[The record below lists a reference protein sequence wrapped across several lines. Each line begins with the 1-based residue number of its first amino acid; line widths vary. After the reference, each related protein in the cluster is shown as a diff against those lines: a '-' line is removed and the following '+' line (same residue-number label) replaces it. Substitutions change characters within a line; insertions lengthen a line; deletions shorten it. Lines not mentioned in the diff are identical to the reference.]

1 MSPLQS
7 ERREFNIPVQRA
19 VDETPDRLG
28 GVNLVEM
35 VNLHLRWREFG
46 VRPCNLLAP

>member
-7 ERREFNIPVQRA
+7 ERREFNHVQGA
-19 VDETPDRLG
+19 VDETSDRLG
-28 GVNLVEM
+28 EVNLVEM

-46 VRPCNLLAP
+46 VRPCNL